1 MRLSY
6 GFIETRGFVAS
17 IEAADAMVK
26 AAKVEIIK
34 WRKVGGALVTVFVQ
48 GDLDAC
54 QAAVDAGK
62 AAAIRV
68 GDLVSAHVIPRPFPD
83 IEDQVEEIT
92 AGRGKGGGKEKKRQ
106 LGKAKIETK
115 PSKPIIDRQR
125 PSKEPS
131 EAIVELLGRHP
142 DGLTLNEI
150 SQTIDRDHGQT
161 RKLLKGL
168 MDADRVEKVQQRYFL
183 IKKGNK
189 R

>member
-1 MRLSY
+1 MKLSY
-6 GFIETRGFVAS
+6 GFIETRGFIAS
-17 IEAADAMVK
+17 VEAADAMVK

-62 AAAIRV
+62 AAAMRV

-83 IEDQVEEIT
+83 IEEQVIEIT
-92 AGRGKGGGKEKKRQ
+92 ARRGKGKKSVVEKAS
-106 LGKAKIETK
+106 KAQFKKPRTKAPKAVESIEPTEAVIRLLEQK
-115 PSKPIIDRQR
+115 P
-125 PSKEPS
+125 
-131 EAIVELLGRHP
+131 A
-142 DGLTLNEI
+142 GLTLKEI
-150 SQTIDRDHGQT
+150 SQATGKDNAHT

-168 MDADRVEKVQQRYFL
+168 MDDEKVEKVQQRYFL
-183 IKKGNK
+183 IKKGKK

>member
-62 AAAIRV
+62 AAAMRV

-83 IEDQVEEIT
+83 IEDQVSEIT
-92 AGRGKGGGKEKKRQ
+92 TSRRGAGRKRKAEKDAAKKINAEKEKPAQ
-106 LGKAKIETK
+106 
-115 PSKPIIDRQR
+115 PI
-125 PSKEPS
+125 SKE
-131 EAIVELLGRHP
+131 EEVIQLLREHP
-142 DGLTLNEI
+142 QGLTLDEVARVV
-150 SQTIDRDHGQT
+150 SLERAAV
-161 RKLLKGL
+161 RKLLKSL
-168 MDADRVEKVQQRYFL
+168 MDGERVEKVQQRYFL
-183 IKKGNK
+183 IKKRK
-189 R
+189 

>member
-34 WRKVGGALVTVFVQ
+34 WRRVGGALVTVIVQ

-62 AAAIRV
+62 AAAMRV

-83 IEDQVEEIT
+83 IEAQVEEIT
-92 AGRGKGGGKEKKRQ
+92 AGRGKGGGKGKKRLVNKAQ
-106 LGKAKIETK
+106 TKAKS
-115 PSKPIIDRQR
+115 SKPTIERQR
-125 PSKEPS
+125 PSTEPS

-142 DGLTLNEI
+142 AGLTLNEI
-150 SQTIDRDHGQT
+150 SQTITQDHGQT

-183 IKKGNK
+183 IKKGKK

>member
-1 MRLSY
+1 MKLSY

-17 IEAADAMVK
+17 VEAADAMVK

-62 AAAIRV
+62 AAAMRV

-83 IEDQVEEIT
+83 IDDQVNEIT
-92 AGRGKGGGKEKKRQ
+92 KRRGKGPGRGKKQAPQKSAPPRKTAQPERQ
-106 LGKAKIETK
+106 KPDET
-115 PSKPIIDRQR
+115 DD
-125 PSKEPS
+125 PS
-131 EAIVELLGRHP
+131 EAVIRLLKQKTA
-142 DGLTLNEI
+142 GLTLKEI
-150 SQTIDRDHGQT
+150 AQAIGKDNAAT

-168 MDADRVEKVQQRYFL
+168 MDAETIEKVQQRYFP
-183 IKKGNK
+183 IKKGKK